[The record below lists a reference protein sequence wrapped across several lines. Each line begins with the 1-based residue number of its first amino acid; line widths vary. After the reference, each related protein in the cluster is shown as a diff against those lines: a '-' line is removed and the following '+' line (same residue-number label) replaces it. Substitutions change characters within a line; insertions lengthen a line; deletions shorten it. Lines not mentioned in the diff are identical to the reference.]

1 MYYGPRSVGLY
12 GPLDTKSSM
21 WNAGMAG
28 YDKGAEMSKAHSYL
42 DAKDAEGEQQAAQ
55 NQAMGMYQ
63 AAHERNLQAAE
74 QQRRAYD
81 SESARQGQQQKW
93 NVIGNLLR

>member
-1 MYYGPRSVGLY
+1 MYYGPRTYGLY
-12 GPLDTKSSM
+12 SPQDTKSAM

-28 YDKGAEMSKAHSYL
+28 YDKGAEMSKAHSQL
-42 DAKDAEGEQQAAQ
+42 DAQDAQGEQEEAQ
-55 NQAMGMYQ
+55 NRAMGMYQ

-81 SESARQGQQQKW
+81 SETARQGQQQKW
-93 NVIGNLLR
+93 NVLSGLLR